1 MKKIAMIMVVVFGVQ
16 LMAQGQPFEKG
27 DKTINLGIGIGSA
40 LYSGKY
46 YKMRIPP
53 ISLSYEQGIT
63 NKLGIGY
70 IGVGGYFGI
79 SGSKWETEYLT
90 YEYGWK
96 YTYIVLG
103 ARGAYHFDLVDNLD
117 IYAGL
122 ILGVNIVSSKEI
134 GDFPTGVNVDEQSTG
149 VAHSEFAGIRWFF
162 KPNFAL
168 MAELGYGIS
177 YLTVGAAFKF

>member
-1 MKKIAMIMVVVFGVQ
+1 MVVVFGVQ
-16 LMAQGQPFEKG
+16 LMASGQPFEKG
-27 DKTINLGIGIGSA
+27 DKALNAGIGIGSA
-40 LYSGKY
+40 LYSGRH

-70 IGVGGYFGI
+70 IGVGGYLGI
-79 SGSKWETEYLT
+79 SGSKWETELLDDK
-90 YEYGWK
+90 YGYK
-96 YTYIVLG
+96 YTYIVIG
-103 ARGAYHFDLVDNLD
+103 ARGAYHFDLVDDLD

-134 GDFPTGVNVDEQSTG
+134 GDWPAGVTASEQSTG

-177 YLTVGAAFKF
+177 YFTVGVSFKF

>member
-1 MKKIAMIMVVVFGVQ
+1 MKKIVMIMVVVFGVQ

-40 LYSGKY
+40 LYSGKL

-117 IYAGL
+117 LYAGL

-134 GDFPTGVNVDEQSTG
+134 GDWPAGVAVSEQSTG

-177 YLTVGAAFKF
+177 YLTVGASYKF

>member
-1 MKKIAMIMVVVFGVQ
+1 MKKIAMILVVVFGVQ
-16 LMAQGQPFEKG
+16 LMASGQPFEKG
-27 DKTINLGIGIGSA
+27 DKAINVGIGIGSA

-70 IGVGGYFGI
+70 IGVGGYLGI
-79 SGSKWETEYLT
+79 SGSKWETEVAGDT
-90 YEYGWK
+90 YGWQ
-96 YTYIVLG
+96 YTYFVIG
-103 ARGAYHFDLVDNLD
+103 ARGAYHFDLVDDLD

-122 ILGVNIVSSKEI
+122 ILGVNIISSKEI
-134 GDFPTGVNVDEQSTG
+134 GDWPTDVTGKSESTG

-177 YLTVGAAFKF
+177 YLTVGVSFKL

>member
-1 MKKIAMIMVVVFGVQ
+1 MKKIALILVVVFGVQ
-16 LMAQGQPFEKG
+16 LMASGQPFEKG
-27 DKTINLGIGIGSA
+27 DKAINLGIGIGSA
-40 LYSGKY
+40 LYSGPH

-53 ISLSYEQGIT
+53 ISLSFEQGIT

-79 SGSKWETEYLT
+79 SGSKAEWEILDQN
-90 YEYGWK
+90 YGYK
-96 YTYIVLG
+96 YTYIVIG
-103 ARGAYHFDLVDNLD
+103 GRGAYHFDLVDNLD

-122 ILGVNIVSSKEI
+122 ILGVNIVSGKEF
-134 GDFPTGVNVDEQSTG
+134 GDWPAGISVSEQSTG

-177 YLTVGAAFKF
+177 YLSIGAAFKF